1 MKIKKGFVVRKVAGE
16 NIVVPVGDMSKT
28 FHGMIR
34 LNDTG
39 NFLWNFFLKDHTE
52 REAVEALLSEYEVD
66 RATAEADVEKFSAI
80 LRENDFVG

>member
-16 NIVVPVGDMSKT
+16 NIVVPVGGMSKP
-28 FHGMIR
+28 FHGMIK

-66 RATAEADVEKFSAI
+66 RATAEADVEKFSDI

>member
-1 MKIKKGFVVRKVAGE
+1 MKIKEGFIIRQVGGE
-16 NIVVPVGDMSKT
+16 NIVVPIGKT
-28 FHGMIR
+28 GKDFHGMIK

-39 NFLWNFFLKDHTE
+39 NFLWNFFLKVHTE

-66 RATAEADVEKFSAI
+66 RSTAEADVEKFSAI

>member
-16 NIVVPVGDMSKT
+16 NIVVPVGGMSKT
-28 FHGMIR
+28 FHGMIK

-52 REAVEALLSEYEVD
+52 REAVEALLSD
-66 RATAEADVEKFSAI
+66 RSTAEADVEKFSAI

>member
-16 NIVVPVGDMSKT
+16 NIVVLVGGMSKT
-28 FHGMIR
+28 FHGMIK

-39 NFLWNFFLKDHTE
+39 NFL
-52 REAVEALLSEYEVD
+52 SEYEVD
-66 RATAEADVEKFSAI
+66 RSTAEADVEKFSAI

>member
-1 MKIKKGFVVRKVAGE
+1 MIK
-16 NIVVPVGDMSKT
+16 
-28 FHGMIR
+28 

-66 RATAEADVEKFSAI
+66 RSTAEADVEKFSAI